1 MREDCNTLKIFGA
14 YALGRNES
22 HKEASRTTHFV
33 DLLKEIPRQKKRK
46 AREAVRN
53 KHHSFTAE
61 STFKGATS
69 RYFEILWRR

>member
-1 MREDCNTLKIFGA
+1 MREDFNTLELFGA

-22 HKEASRTTHFV
+22 HRDASPTTHFV
-33 DLLKEIPRQKKRK
+33 DMLKEIPRRKKRE

-69 RYFEILWRR
+69 QYFEIFWRR